1 MAITLEEFTAK
12 MHKADEEFCLK
23 MEEQNKRF
31 FQDKPDNSTLSPEMI
46 EHYERFEK

>member
-31 FQDKPDNSTLSPEMI
+31 FKISLITL
-46 EHYERFEK
+46 HFLQK